1 MLVTLELE
9 ETMKKLF
16 SAIFATVVVVAAANA
31 QTAQTT
37 VTVDKKDYIVTE
49 MMATRSGRMVQI
61 VDPEG
66 KQAVISVTND
76 GKIAYLS
83 PPGGIYN
90 GVDYKPGIN
99 QVWAAYLAQKQ
110 GTAPAGPTTGNA
122 PIDPNAALAAQAAAI
137 AAHAQARANG
147 TTIQAPDGER
157 AVKNI
162 TNDSI
167 TVYDP
172 TLKADVT
179 FTENLMKAEWSI
191 TPQVPAGL
199 PTVAQTQY
207 YTAFFEGGDK
217 PAGAGAKAGKVLK
230 GTLIG
235 IGDGM
240 NTRANATN
248 TIGADPDKMWRVNE
262 KTGKVT
268 QDVYES
274 GGMRN
279 GQYVGATGR
288 DPMGNIGLSKLV
300 AVRVD
305 LDFAKAAIE
314 TAQQNGQATGFNLS
328 ADRFQRG
335 TKALEDAINGLQ

>member
-1 MLVTLELE
+1 ML
-9 ETMKKLF
+9 
-16 SAIFATVVVVAAANA
+16 AAAAVIVVPAAASA
-31 QTAQTT
+31 QMTQ
-37 VTVDKKDYIVTE
+37 VSVKVDNKDYTVTE
-49 MMATRSGRMVQI
+49 MRGGRAGHMVQLAG
-61 VDPEG
+61 PEG
-66 KQAVISVTND
+66 TAMVMVDND
-76 GKIAYLS
+76 NKITAFIS
-83 PPGGIYN
+83 PPGGGGQQDLIS
-90 GVDYKPGIN
+90 K
-99 QVWAAYLAQKQ
+99 VWAAYLAQKHE
-110 GTAPAGPTTGNA
+110 TAPAGTPPKNDS
-122 PIDPNAALAAQAAAI
+122 PDPNAALRAQAAAI
-137 AAHAQARANG
+137 TAQAQQRANG
-147 TTIQAPDGER
+147 TISLVPGGQR

-179 FTENLMKAEWSI
+179 FTENLMKAEWSV

-217 PAGAGAKAGKVLK
+217 PASAGAKTTKLLQGS
-230 GTLIG
+230 LIG
-235 IGDGM
+235 TADAA

-248 TIGADPDKMWRVNE
+248 TIGTDPDKMWRVNE

-268 QDVYES
+268 QDLYES

-279 GQYVGATGR
+279 GQYAAATGR
-288 DPMGNIGLSKLV
+288 DPMGDMGLSKLV
-300 AVRVD
+300 AVKAD

-328 ADRFQRG
+328 TDRFQRG
-335 TKALEDAINGLQ
+335 TKALEAAVNGLQ